1 MSATTLY
8 EKGLKAAERKDF
20 AAAVP
25 LLTAAIEASGAA
37 NPNPAWLLT
46 RARAEMGTQA
56 YQDALDD
63 ADRAYQSAL
72 SRQSAQSKRWLVQ
85 AQYRRAV
92 ALAALKR
99 YADAD
104 ACCLWSQQLA
114 EGRRF
119 RGGGDDGKDE
129 EDDVRKNVDGEGR
142 YRATL
147 ADLPKTL
154 TSNPGHN
161 AASTGGGTGNTLA
174 GVLGQANNNDSTKAD
189 WTQAY
194 MWRGVVLRELQK
206 LPMGDPGRRITVS
219 RVPSL
224 PKKRATVKA
233 APAATETK
241 EVKEVKKEE
250 AQPTTTPAA
259 AAAAP
264 TQTPSASAPAAP
276 AKLRVDMYQTPTT
289 VNLTLY
295 AKGVDA
301 KSLEVKATGNKSV
314 QLSSLP
320 ATIAGPS
327 QIVTLALAGSISTS
341 EPVETRVT
349 PYKIELKVVKANA
362 GEKWGH
368 WGEQAAAEG
377 AKKDLKE
384 KQKENVAPAAAAPIV
399 VPVVEAPKAAPAE
412 KAAEKAAEKTA
423 APSKSTSSAAAPSYP
438 TSSKTGPKNWDKVD
452 LDDDDDEEN
461 SNVDDFFKK
470 LYAGSTPE
478 QQRAMMKS
486 FTESNGTSLSTDWS
500 TVGKGPVA
508 VVPPEGVEA
517 KKWEK

>member
-8 EKGLKAAERKDF
+8 DQGLKAAERKDF

-25 LLTAAIEASGAA
+25 LLTRAIEASGATH
-37 NPNPAWLLT
+37 PNPAWLLT
-46 RARAEMGTQA
+46 RARAEMGIQA

-72 SRQSAQSKRWLVQ
+72 TRQSAQSARWLVQ

-104 ACCLWSQQLA
+104 ACCVWSQQLA
-114 EGRRF
+114 EGKKF
-119 RGGGDDGKDE
+119 RSTGGGNGNDNDGQDDP
-129 EDDVRKNVDGEGR
+129 DDVRRNVDSEGR
-142 YRATL
+142 YQATP

-154 TSNPGHN
+154 THNPGHSAGSATAT
-161 AASTGGGTGNTLA
+161 AATAGGGNTLA
-174 GVLGQANNNDSTKAD
+174 GVLGQANSNDSTKAD

-206 LPMGDPGRRITVS
+206 LPLEDPGRKITVS
-219 RVPSL
+219 RVPAL
-224 PKKRATVKA
+224 PKKRAASATATPTPLSPAV
-233 APAATETK
+233 AAT
-241 EVKEVKKEE
+241 
-250 AQPTTTPAA
+250 TTTPTASTA
-259 AAAAP
+259 STAP
-264 TQTPSASAPAAP
+264 TPTPTPSPP
-276 AKLRVDMYQTPTT
+276 KLRVDMYQTPST

-301 KSLEVKATGNKSV
+301 AALQVTATSATHI
-314 QLSSLP
+314 QLARLP
-320 ATIAGPS
+320 AAVAGPA
-327 QIVTLALAGSISTS
+327 QTVTLALAGAIAADAGA
-341 EPVETRVT
+341 VETRVT
-349 PYKIELKVVKANA
+349 PYKIELKVTKATA

-368 WGEQAAAEG
+368 WGEQA
-377 AKKDLKE
+377 
-384 KQKENVAPAAAAPIV
+384 NV
-399 VPVVEAPKAAPAE
+399 VPAETAAPA
-412 KAAEKAAEKTA
+412 TA
-423 APSKSTSSAAAPSYP
+423 AATATTTTTATATATATSTTTSGPAYP
-438 TSSKTGPKNWDKVD
+438 TSAKSGPKNWDKVA
-452 LDDDDDEEN
+452 DDDDDDAAN
-461 SNVDDFFKK
+461 ANVDDFFKK

-508 VVPPEGVEA
+508 VVPPDGVEA
-517 KKWEK
+517 KKW

>member
-8 EKGLKAAERKDF
+8 DQGLKAVERKDF

-25 LLTAAIEASGAA
+25 LLSRAIEASGAA
-37 NPNPAWLLT
+37 HPNPAWLLT
-46 RARAEMGTQA
+46 RAKAEMGTHA

-63 ADRAYQSAL
+63 AERAYHSAL
-72 SRQSAQSKRWLVQ
+72 ARQSAQSARWLVQ

-104 ACCLWSQQLA
+104 ACCVWSQQLA
-114 EGRRF
+114 EGKKF
-119 RGGGDDGKDE
+119 KTGENDGKDDA
-129 EDDVRKNVDGEGR
+129 DDVRHNVDAEGR
-142 YRATL
+142 YRATQ
-147 ADLPKTL
+147 ADLPGTL
-154 TSNPGHN
+154 SNSPGHN
-161 AASTGGGTGNTLA
+161 TGGGASGGAGNTLE
-174 GVLGQANNNDSTKAD
+174 GVLGQANANDSTKAD

-206 LPMGDPGRRITVS
+206 LPMGDAGRTITVS
-219 RVPSL
+219 RVPAL
-224 PKKRATVKA
+224 PKKRSAAKAPTPVVKEANKPA
-233 APAATETK
+233 APAPVATN
-241 EVKEVKKEE
+241 V
-250 AQPTTTPAA
+250 TPAA
-259 AAAAP
+259 ASSTTTAAAS
-264 TQTPSASAPAAP
+264 TAAAASP

-301 KSLEVKATGNKSV
+301 QALQVKATSASSV

-320 ATIAGPS
+320 AAVAGPS
-327 QIVTLALAGSISTS
+327 QTVTLALAGAIAAD

-349 PYKIELKVVKANA
+349 PYKIELKVTKATP

-368 WGEQAAAEG
+368 WGEQASGEG
-377 AKKDLKE
+377 KGEVKRDT
-384 KQKENVAPAAAAPIV
+384 KENVAPANVASTASTAQRV
-399 VPVVEAPKAAPAE
+399 VPVPVAPAE
-412 KAAEKAAEKTA
+412 ATKVAPASTA
-423 APSKSTSSAAAPSYP
+423 TTTATAGPAYP
-438 TSSKTGPKNWDKVD
+438 TSSKTGPKDWDKLGV
-452 LDDDDDEEN
+452 DDDDDEAN
-461 SNVDDFFKK
+461 ANVDDFFKK

-500 TVGKGPVA
+500 TVGQGPVA
-508 VVPPEGVEA
+508 VVPPDGVEA
-517 KKWEK
+517 KKW